1 MTIVVNNT
9 NFTPITNCVSCPS
22 CQKIYDIGLSET
34 HESVLD
40 AHYSRNQLC
49 KKWVDL
55 LTSNDTLAKNI
66 QYLVNNKHSESE
78 NACYIC
84 NKTYSNP
91 GNLNKHL
98 KNNPECLKHNLWS
111 KYSGNMPVE
120 GYNPETNNTK
130 FEVPNVGGFDK
141 HTYKH
146 TEPQII
152 QNKELTQEIF
162 DDYMKNEEFNRTNF
176 LNFYDSND
184 TTFGEAP
191 DHNDSKLFHIIWS
204 LYLTDK
210 ESVKDSEALQKE
222 IKKNN
227 IHYVMSITP
236 CTTVVADVD
245 CDNILYK
252 GHDPVIS
259 NEEFDNFNKFADKI
273 DDYRMSRKN
282 TLIYCNNGYQRSLP
296 FICNY
301 LISRHGDEVPNLD
314 KALDICLSQID
325 AANYNNIK
333 EGTKK
338 ALMLITKEDGTTL
351 FRE

>member
-1 MTIVVNNT
+1 MNTVVTVVT
-9 NFTPITNCVSCPS
+9 NDKFTAIKNCVSCPS
-22 CQKIYDIGLSET
+22 CQKIYDIGPEET
-34 HESVLD
+34 HENVLD
-40 AHYSRNQLC
+40 AHYGRNNLC
-49 KKWVDL
+49 KKWNDL

-66 QYLVNNKHSESE
+66 QFLVNNKHSESE

-120 GYNPETNNTK
+120 GYNPEKENPK
-130 FEVPNVGGFDK
+130 FELP
-141 HTYKH
+141 
-146 TEPQII
+146 II
-152 QNKELTQEIF
+152 DWVNTIRVRSPKEIEQS
-162 DDYMKNEEFNRTNF
+162 KNMI
-176 LNFYDSND
+176 NFYDSND
-184 TTFGEAP
+184 SMFGEAP

-210 ESVKDSEALQKE
+210 ESVKDNEALQKE
-222 IKKNN
+222 IKKNG
-227 IHYVMSITP
+227 IHYIMSITP
-236 CTTVVADVD
+236 CTTVV
-245 CDNILYK
+245 DNIDNDNIVYK

-259 NEEFDNFNKFADKI
+259 NEEFENFNKCIDKI
-273 DDYRMSRKN
+273 DNYRTSRKN

-296 FICNY
+296 FICYY

-325 AANYNNIK
+325 AANYMTIK

-338 ALMLITKEDGTTL
+338 ALMLIKKEDGTSL
-351 FRE
+351 FNE